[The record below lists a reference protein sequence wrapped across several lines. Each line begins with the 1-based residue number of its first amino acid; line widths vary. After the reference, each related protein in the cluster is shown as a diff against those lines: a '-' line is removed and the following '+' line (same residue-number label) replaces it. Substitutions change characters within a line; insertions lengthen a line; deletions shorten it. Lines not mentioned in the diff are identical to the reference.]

1 MLTDSFFKLL
11 AINEIDPDENF
22 RQNNVFCLCK

>member
-11 AINEIDPDENF
+11 AINEIDPDENV
-22 RQNNVFCLCK
+22 RQNVFCLCK